1 MASSPRYARGITRK
15 PVLYGSWMFATNV
28 VGNPPPVT
36 IFGPSVALTFLRAAL
51 VASTSPVLAY
61 FFSRLGGAYAWASS
75 G

>member
-36 IFGPSVALTFLRAAL
+36 IFGRA
-51 VASTSPVLAY
+51 SP
-61 FFSRLGGAYAWASS
+61 
-75 G
+75 

>member
-36 IFGPSVALTFLRAAL
+36 IFGAERRPDLPLRRTRCVNIPRPRLFLLPTGR
-51 VASTSPVLAY
+51 
-61 FFSRLGGAYAWASS
+61 RLCLGF
-75 G
+75 